1 MTTQEFKQMRKMF
14 PSGWEYSDIPA
25 YIRRRDK
32 EDVKEYIAPEYFAPG
47 EFDEDISPEYRK
59 SQNYGVLNED
69 EVENRRSPEEEI
81 KETTGETVEDM
92 GLQEEA
98 EDLDQ
103 ERLCQDAQDD
113 ARAESNYI
121 DRAVEAGKEEGREIS
136 QEMLDHFNL

>member
-1 MTTQEFKQMRKMF
+1 MTKEELTLMRKMF

-25 YIRRRDK
+25 YIRKRDK
-32 EDVKEYIAPEYFAPG
+32 DELRPYFGPG
-47 EFDEDISPEYRK
+47 AFDEDINPEYRR
-59 SQNYGVLNED
+59 D

-92 GLQEEA
+92 GLQEEV
-98 EDLDQ
+98 EDLNQ